1 MVYTLTLVLFLI
13 LVRLS
18 CKVDSFPSQKCL
30 FVCCCF
36 SSCVFIYKKIY
47 FTVKVSHISLVSRE
61 HLLFLTVQFYSSFR
75 KCLLSHPIWFC
86 WDCQLYHTPCDHT
99 HSITLLVTGLSVW
112 SRPYFSTLLLMLI
125 DSKVGMWPKV
135 GQSMHFSRS
144 PHIGARRR
152 FLLFWIIML
161 EGYCIHEII
170 IQVMLQRP
178 QVSISLNK
186 IEVD

>member
-1 MVYTLTLVLFLI
+1 MT
-13 LVRLS
+13 
-18 CKVDSFPSQKCL
+18 QGG
-30 FVCCCF
+30 
-36 SSCVFIYKKIY
+36 
-47 FTVKVSHISLVSRE
+47 
-61 HLLFLTVQFYSSFR
+61 
-75 KCLLSHPIWFC
+75 PINA
-86 WDCQLYHTPCDHT
+86 
-99 HSITLLVTGLSVW
+99 
-112 SRPYFSTLLLMLI
+112 
-125 DSKVGMWPKV
+125 
-135 GQSMHFSRS
+135 FSRS